1 MVNEGT
7 HARLSAGRQS
17 DYAHV
22 MALMPNL
29 NPRIIEA
36 LYAEALALADE
47 ARTAFDQLRHG
58 HSRDAQVGASDDLES
73 GLAQVQ
79 LSCEAL
85 RTTTR
90 VMHCLAWLL
99 NQRAYFAGELSELQ
113 LRRHGRLIA
122 KFPLS
127 EPLQVL
133 ALPEDAQRCVYDSER
148 LYARIQRLERAWRG
162 EPVGGGSAVERLRQR
177 LAVAAPSAL

>member
-1 MVNEGT
+1 
-7 HARLSAGRQS
+7 
-17 DYAHV
+17 

-36 LYAEALALADE
+36 LYAEALALSDE
-47 ARTAFDQLRHG
+47 ARSVFDRLRQG
-58 HSRDAQVGASDDLES
+58 HYRNALVGANDDPEAD
-73 GLAQVQ
+73 LAHVQ

-99 NQRAYFAGELSELQ
+99 NQRAFFAGELSELQ

-122 KFPLS
+122 NFPLS
-127 EPLQVL
+127 DP
-133 ALPEDAQRCVYDSER
+133 LPEEAQRCVQDSER

-162 EPVGGGSAVERLRQR
+162 EREDPGSSAIERLRQR
-177 LAVAAPSAL
+177 LSAAVPAGL

>member
-1 MVNEGT
+1 
-7 HARLSAGRQS
+7 
-17 DYAHV
+17 
-22 MALMPNL
+22 
-29 NPRIIEA
+29 
-36 LYAEALALADE
+36 
-47 ARTAFDQLRHG
+47 
-58 HSRDAQVGASDDLES
+58 
-73 GLAQVQ
+73 
-79 LSCEAL
+79 
-85 RTTTR
+85 
-90 VMHCLAWLL
+90 
-99 NQRAYFAGELSELQ
+99 LQ